1 MWTRKELKSQA
12 KEALKRNYL
21 KAVLIAFLVMFI
33 GDALLLETVTGNL
46 YAVTDIEFAK
56 INYAGSELGMV
67 NALLD
72 EQENA
77 VLTLSGMITG
87 LFAKIITPTD
97 WTEDTVIPMMA
108 EALKGVV
115 IFSAVFG
122 LLYEL
127 FAVNIFAVGIRTFF
141 VKSLTGESAVKE
153 AFSSFGKNYFN
164 IFKVMLL
171 RDIKIILW
179 SLLLLLP
186 VVAAMLLGAVS
197 FLRFI
202 FILATIPVGIYV
214 IYKIY
219 DYEMVPYIL
228 AENPQMSAANAF
240 YESSR
245 LMEGEKWKVFVLQ
258 LSFIGWTLLSACTFD
273 LLAISFVAPYQCYT
287 YAALYRKLSPIE
299 EKEAE
304 KVAV

>member
-21 KAVLIAFLVMFI
+21 KAVLVALLVLFI

-46 YAVTDIEFAK
+46 YAVTDIEFNK
-56 INYAGSELGMV
+56 INRAGSELGMM
-67 NALLD
+67 NTLLE
-72 EQENA
+72 EQEA
-77 VLTLSGMITG
+77 AALTLSGMITG
-87 LFAKIITPTD
+87 IFAKIITPTD
-97 WTEDTVIPMMA
+97 WTEDTVISVMA
-108 EALKGVV
+108 SVLKSVA
-115 IFSAVFG
+115 IFGAVFG
-122 LLYEL
+122 LVYEL
-127 FAVNIFAVGIRTFF
+127 FAVNIFAVGTRTFF
-141 VKSLTGESAVKE
+141 VKSLTGEGTVKE

-164 IFKVMLL
+164 IFKVMFL

-186 VVAAMLLGAVS
+186 VVAAIFLSAVS

-202 FILATIPVGIYV
+202 VMLSTIPVLIFV
-214 IYKIY
+214 FYKIY

-228 AENPQMSAANAF
+228 AENPEISAASAF
-240 YESSR
+240 HESSR

-258 LSFIGWTLLSACTFD
+258 LSFIGWTLLSAITFD
-273 LLAISFVAPYQCYT
+273 LLAIFFVAPYQCYT

-299 EKEAE
+299 EKDAKEA
-304 KVAV
+304 AF